1 MNYLAHLVLS
11 RHDPKCLLGNF
22 IGDEVK
28 GKAFQN
34 YPNDIALGIKMHRAI
49 DNFMDSHPVVKES
62 KTRIRPSQGKFSG
75 VVLDVFYDYLLCKN
89 WKRYMDHEFGDFIE
103 DIYSQLLQQKYLMPR
118 FSQLIIEKMV
128 ESDWLGSY
136 QNVTGIERAL
146 TGLSKRTPYTNNMS
160 SASALLEQQ
169 EQQFSQEFNIYFP
182 QVIDF
187 CAIFLSEHGQ
197 T

>member
-11 RHDPKCLLGNF
+11 RHDQKCLLGNF

-28 GKAFQN
+28 GKAYHN
-34 YPNDIALGIKMHRAI
+34 YPNDIAVGIKMHRAI

-89 WKRYMDHEFGDFIE
+89 WNRYIDQEFGDFIE
-103 DIYSQLLQQKYLMPR
+103 DIYSQLRQQKDLMPR

-128 ESDWLGSY
+128 EGDWLGSY
-136 QNVTGIERAL
+136 QNIAGIERAL
-146 TGLSKRTPYTNNMS
+146 TGLSKRTPYKNNMS
-160 SASALLEQQ
+160 SAASLLEQQ

-182 QVIDF
+182 QVIEF
-187 CAIFLSEHGQ
+187 CALFLSKHGQ
-197 T
+197 A

>member
-11 RHDPKCLLGNF
+11 RHDQKCLLGNF

-28 GKAFQN
+28 GKAYRN

-89 WKRYMDHEFGDFIE
+89 WNRYIDQEFGDFIE
-103 DIYSQLLQQKYLMPR
+103 DIYSQLRQQKDLMPR

-128 ESDWLGSY
+128 EGDWLGNY
-136 QNVTGIERAL
+136 QKIAGIERAL
-146 TGLSKRTPYTNNMS
+146 TGLSRRTPYKNNMS
-160 SASALLEQQ
+160 SAATLLEQQ

-187 CAIFLSEHGQ
+187 CALFLSEHGQ
-197 T
+197 A

>member
-11 RHDPKCLLGNF
+11 RHDQKCLLGNF

-28 GKAFQN
+28 GKAYHN
-34 YPNDIALGIKMHRAI
+34 YPNDIAVGIKMHRAI

-89 WKRYMDHEFGDFIE
+89 WNRYIDQEFGDFIE
-103 DIYSQLLQQKYLMPR
+103 DIYSQLRQQKDLMPR

-128 ESDWLGSY
+128 EGDWLGSY
-136 QNVTGIERAL
+136 QKIAGIERAL
-146 TGLSKRTPYTNNMS
+146 TGLSRRTPYKNNMS
-160 SASALLEQQ
+160 SAATLLEQQ
-169 EQQFSQEFNIYFP
+169 EKQFSQEFNIYFP

-187 CAIFLSEHGQ
+187 CALFLSEHGQ
-197 T
+197 A